1 MSPAPYPLTLDLSG
15 QTAVVT
21 GGSGEL
27 GRVICRTLARC
38 GAAVAVH
45 YRSNQASADRV
56 VEAIRENGGQAAA
69 FSADISD
76 LAQVHRLREE
86 VEAWN
91 GLTKIVVNNAVIQ
104 YDWKSVLEQDSADFE
119 SQFRSCVLQNV
130 HMAKAFVPPMI
141 EHGLGGRIIAIN
153 TECALQNAVFQGAY
167 VSGKRGMDGV
177 LKVLAKEIG
186 SHQITVNQVAPGW
199 TISDRIR
206 DQEGDPQADYIKS
219 VPLAR
224 AGTDQEI
231 ANVVAFLASDLASFI
246 TGAFIPVCGGN
257 VMNPI

>member
-1 MSPAPYPLTLDLSG
+1 MKTPSPLTLDLSG
-15 QTAVVT
+15 RTAIVT

-27 GRVICRTLARC
+27 GRVICRTLAQC
-38 GAAVAVH
+38 GALVAVH
-45 YRSNQASADRV
+45 YHRNREAAEKV
-56 VEAIRENGGQAAA
+56 VHAIVDNGGHAAA
-69 FSADISD
+69 FSADVSD
-76 LAQVHRLREE
+76 LEQVRQLQND
-86 VEAWN
+86 VQGWN
-91 GLTKIVVNNAVIQ
+91 GHVGIVVNNAVVQ
-104 YDWKSVLEQDSADFE
+104 YEWKSVLDQDTADYE

-130 HMAKAFVPPMI
+130 HMAKAFVPAMI
-141 EHGLGGRIIAIN
+141 ERGVGGRIIAIN
-153 TECALQNAVFQGAY
+153 TECAIQNAAYQSAY

-186 SHQITVNQVAPGW
+186 PHQITVNQVAPGW
-199 TISDRIR
+199 TVSDRIR
-206 DQEGDPQADYIKS
+206 ALEDDLQADYIKS

-257 VMNPI
+257 VMSPI

>member
-1 MSPAPYPLTLDLSG
+1 MTNPIHPLTLDLSG
-15 QTAVVT
+15 RTAVVT

-38 GAAVAVH
+38 GASVAVH
-45 YRSNQASADRV
+45 YLRNRVAADQV
-56 VEAIRENGGQAAA
+56 VESIHARGGRAES
-69 FSADISD
+69 FSADVGE
-76 LAQVHRLREE
+76 LEQVIQLRKD

-91 GLTKIVVNNAVIQ
+91 GPVGILVNNAVIQ
-104 YDWKSVLEQDSADFE
+104 YDWKSVLEQDPADYE

-141 EHGLGGRIIAIN
+141 ERGLGGRVIAIN
-153 TECALQNAVFQGAY
+153 TECAMQNDAFQSAY

-186 SHQITVNQVAPGW
+186 PHQITVNQVAPGW
-199 TISDRIR
+199 TISDKIR
-206 DQEGDPQADYIKS
+206 DRDDDPQAGYIQS

-257 VMNPI
+257 VMTPI

>member
-1 MSPAPYPLTLDLSG
+1 MNLIAPLTIDLSG
-15 QTAVVT
+15 RAAVVT

-27 GRVICRTLARC
+27 GRVICRTLAQC

-45 YRSNQASADRV
+45 YHRNRDAAEKV
-56 VEAIRENGGQAAA
+56 VDSIIGNGGQAKA
-69 FSADISD
+69 FSADVGD
-76 LAQVHRLREE
+76 LDHVFQLRSE
-86 VEAWN
+86 VAEWN
-91 GLTKIVVNNAVIQ
+91 GDAGIVVNNAVIQ
-104 YDWKSVLEQDSADFE
+104 YEWKSVLDQDAADYE

-141 EHGLGGRIIAIN
+141 ERGIGGRIIAIN
-153 TECALQNAVFQGAY
+153 TECAMQNAAYQSAY

-186 SHQITVNQVAPGW
+186 PHQITVNQVAPGW
-199 TISDRIR
+199 TVSDRIR
-206 DQEGDPQADYIKS
+206 ALRDDPQGDYIKS

-231 ANVVAFLASDLASFI
+231 ANLVAFLASDLASFI

-257 VMNPI
+257 VMSPI